1 MSIRPEILEFA
12 CAVQALLQHAAND
25 QFTSEEAG
33 KVSEYL
39 ERLAAAL
46 PLDDTPWTSR
56 R

>member
-39 ERLAAAL
+39 EKARSGAPA
-46 PLDDTPWTSR
+46 R
-56 R
+56 